1 MSKIPITIDVSEI
14 GEFEVLL
21 TEKQV
26 KQAIID
32 GKEIFKL
39 EDEELTDTSDYI
51 YGMGATTKKTSGGF
65 TENTIDWNSLFPNIS
80 LKDIKD
86 LSDKAVEQEKE
97 TYEASRRAC
106 VLITMALSSYMNK

>member
-1 MSKIPITIDVSEI
+1 MSKIPITIDVPEI

-21 TEKQV
+21 TEEQT

-39 EDEELTDTSDYI
+39 EDEEMTDTSDYI
-51 YGMGATTKKTSGGF
+51 YGINTVTKKTSGGF
-65 TENTIDWNSLFPNIS
+65 TDNTIDWNSFFPNLS

-86 LSDKAVEQEKE
+86 LSDEAVVQEE
-97 TYEASRRAC
+97 EIYEASSRAC
-106 VLITMALSSYMNK
+106 TLITIALSSYMNK